1 MTEQEHPRFSSLKGA
16 VDKQVKGWKE
26 RQKRDKKGWVIFS
39 WAMVLSPSAAT
50 VTGACMS
57 LFPSLSKTFQ
67 LSTVVFSALSL
78 LSVNLERYY
87 WRLYSSE
94 ALTSNKLKALE
105 FEMDL
110 AGSKASEA
118 SVTKWANQFQ
128 EIINEANLEWQ
139 NKREF
144 KPSDIEQSKPI
155 ALKKEK

>member
-1 MTEQEHPRFSSLKGA
+1 
-16 VDKQVKGWKE
+16 
-26 RQKRDKKGWVIFS
+26 
-39 WAMVLSPSAAT
+39 
-50 VTGACMS
+50 
-57 LFPSLSKTFQ
+57 
-67 LSTVVFSALSL
+67 
-78 LSVNLERYY
+78 
-87 WRLYSSE
+87 
-94 ALTSNKLKALE
+94 
-105 FEMDL
+105 MDL